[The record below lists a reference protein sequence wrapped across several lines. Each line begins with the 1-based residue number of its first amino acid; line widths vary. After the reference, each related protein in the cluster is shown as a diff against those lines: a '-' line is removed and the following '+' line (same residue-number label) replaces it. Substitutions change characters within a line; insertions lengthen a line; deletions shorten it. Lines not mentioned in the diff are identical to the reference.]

1 MHYKIIIEPT
11 AEHDLQTIFN
21 YIKDNDSQN
30 QAKNFIKKLQ
40 TAINSLSFMP
50 KRCRDSLYIK
60 DGKTKDLI
68 YHGYTICYYIGENIV
83 YVVAVF
89 RQR

>member
-1 MHYKIIIEPT
+1 MQYKIIIEPT
-11 AEHDLQTIFN
+11 AQEDLQNIFA
-21 YIKDNDSQN
+21 YIKANDSIN
-30 QAKNFIKKLQ
+30 QAKNFLKKLQ

-68 YHGYTICYYIGENIV
+68 YQGYTICYHIKENCVHIV
-83 YVVAVF
+83 AIF